1 MKNNPHRLLLLEFWV
16 PVLICLCIIILYE
29 NDILLSG
36 GWHDNKINEY
46 YVAIAME
53 FITIC
58 LIPISLRLFKFRGVR
73 RAFQSSADIALQQW
87 GSVRLAMLTLPML
100 VNCWLY
106 YQFMNVAFGYMGI
119 IGLLSLCFVY
129 PSKARCTQETIKQE
143 TSEKIEQEKK

>member
-1 MKNNPHRLLLLEFWV
+1 MKTNPHKLLLLEFWI

-36 GWHDNKINEY
+36 GWHDNKLNEY

-53 FITIC
+53 LITIC
-58 LIPISLRLFKFRGVR
+58 LIPISLRLFKFRGIKH
-73 RAFQSSADIALQQW
+73 ALQSSADTALRQ
-87 GSVRLAMLTLPML
+87 GSVRLLMLTLPML

-129 PSKARCTQETIKQE
+129 PSKGRCSQE
-143 TSEKIEQEKK
+143 TSVTSEEQK

>member
-1 MKNNPHRLLLLEFWV
+1 MNMKNNPRRLLLLEFWI
-16 PVLICLCIIILYE
+16 PVLVCLCIIVLYE

-36 GWHDNKINEY
+36 GWHDNKLNEY

-53 FITIC
+53 LITIC
-58 LIPISLRLFKFRGVR
+58 LIPVSLRLFKFQGIK
-73 RAFQSSADIALQQW
+73 RAFQSSAELALRQW
-87 GSVRLAMLTLPML
+87 GSVRLLMLTLPML

-129 PSKARCTQETIKQE
+129 PSKARCNQE
-143 TSEKIEQEKK
+143 TSTHEASNQETK